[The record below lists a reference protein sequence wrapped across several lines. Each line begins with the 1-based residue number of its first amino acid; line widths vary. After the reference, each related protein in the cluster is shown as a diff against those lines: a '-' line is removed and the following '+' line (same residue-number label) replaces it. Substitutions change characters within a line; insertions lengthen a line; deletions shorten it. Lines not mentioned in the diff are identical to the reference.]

1 MPEAEAGKEARKTN
15 RPPRMSPQTLAL
27 WALFF
32 GFLVALFANI
42 RQDQKTERLAADFA
56 TLRQENQKEIAALRD
71 AQSASLEQD
80 LLRLDQL
87 TTQVQKTSED
97 EVQQAASLA
106 SRTRAE
112 LARTVEQ
119 RHQEMITAIS
129 DLRAD
134 LRSEANSRTSQP
146 NVQKPITEDVPVPV
160 VADFSAPPA
169 ASLISQQKPSE
180 EQPTPSPV
188 QKKSFWSKLNP
199 FSRHSQHTSNPANQA
214 PD

>member
-1 MPEAEAGKEARKTN
+1 MPEAEAGKEVRKTV
-15 RPPRMSPQTLAL
+15 RPPQMSPQTLAL
-27 WALFF
+27 WALFLA
-32 GFLVALFANI
+32 FLVSLSANV
-42 RQDQKTERLAADFA
+42 RQDQKTERLAQDLA
-56 TLRQENQKEIAALRD
+56 TLRQENQKQIAVLRD

-97 EVQQAASLA
+97 EVQQAATLA
-106 SRTRAE
+106 SRTREE

-134 LRSEANSRTSQP
+134 LRSEANGRTSQP
-146 NVQKPITEDVPVPV
+146 NAQKTITEDVPVPV
-160 VADFSAPPA
+160 AADFSAPPA
-169 ASLISQQKPSE
+169 LSLISEHKSSE
-180 EQPTPSPV
+180 EQPTPPPV
-188 QKKSFWSKLNP
+188 QKKSFWGKLNP

-214 PD
+214 TN